1 MKLVRIFPTLLRNK
15 KIFIKNLSCP
25 AIKLHEDFPEE
36 DNITFILDH
45 GYVCPICKDTGVVPC
60 KLCKNGCV
68 FCGYSKF
75 ITCKCKLNLPE
86 IK

>member
-1 MKLVRIFPTLLRNK
+1 MIMKLARIIPRFIRNK

-25 AIKLHEDFPEE
+25 AIKLYEDFPEE
-36 DNITFILDH
+36 NNITFILDH

-75 ITCKCKLNLPE
+75 IICKCKLDFT
-86 IK
+86 